1 MIHAHWRKAIGP
13 LVGFA
18 LGVGA
23 SILAGA
29 IIAANDPVWY
39 VVENWYLSEETPGTL
54 AVHVQKPCFT
64 MVKIT
69 RDRQTNFLES
79 IAVLDEHAGCRFR
92 YTVRG
97 ELGVPEAKY
106 SGGSAEA
113 GVTWVDLKADGSF
126 DERIDR
132 DAERAQIYVSGKW
145 IEATINDSR
154 VADTDD
160 GRFEFDPEAG
170 EWRLH
175 QRAHGA
181 SGVTEQGYN

>member
-29 IIAANDPVWY
+29 IIAANDPVWD
-39 VVENWYLSEETPGTL
+39 VVENWHLSEETPGTL
-54 AVHVQKPCFT
+54 AVYVRKPCFT

-69 RDRQTNFLES
+69 RDRETGFLDS
-79 IAVLDEHAGCRFR
+79 IAVLDKHAGSRFT
-92 YTVRG
+92 YIMVG
-97 ELGVPEAKY
+97 DLGVPEAKY

-113 GVTWVDLKADGSF
+113 GTTWIDLKADGSF

-132 DAERAQIYVSGKW
+132 DAERAQIYVSGQW
-145 IEATINDSR
+145 LDATIDDSR
-154 VADTDD
+154 VAETDH
-160 GRFEFDPEAG
+160 GRFEFDPEVG

-175 QRAHGA
+175 PTG
-181 SGVTEQGYN
+181 GKG

>member
-1 MIHAHWRKAIGP
+1 MILAYLRKAIGP
-13 LVGFA
+13 FVGFV

-23 SILAGA
+23 SLLAGA
-29 IIAANDPVWY
+29 IIVAEDPVWD
-39 VVENWYLSEETPGTL
+39 VVDNWHLSEETPGTL
-54 AVHVQKPCFT
+54 TVYVQRPSFT
-64 MVKIT
+64 MVKIA
-69 RDRQTNFLES
+69 RDRQTDFLES

-97 ELGVPEAKY
+97 EIEVPEAKY

-145 IEATINDSR
+145 IEATINDRR
-154 VADTDD
+154 VAETDG
-160 GRFEFDPEAG
+160 GRFEFDPATSQ
-170 EWRLH
+170 WRLL
-175 QRAHGA
+175 QDEDIKRQ
-181 SGVTEQGYN
+181 E